1 MNFVNFL
8 ESRLTVGAVML
19 QTSSEVT
26 KRLHHIILLLSK
38 VMTSKSDFLLI
49 GDEIIKAKGSM
60 NTKHFVKPSL
70 FVEYDYEHQTS
81 TLLWTAGVNK

>member
-1 MNFVNFL
+1 
-8 ESRLTVGAVML
+8 
-19 QTSSEVT
+19 
-26 KRLHHIILLLSK
+26 
-38 VMTSKSDFLLI
+38 MTSKSDFLLI

-81 TLLWTAGVNK
+81 TLLWTAGVNKWFKKRFCGLHAFWETY